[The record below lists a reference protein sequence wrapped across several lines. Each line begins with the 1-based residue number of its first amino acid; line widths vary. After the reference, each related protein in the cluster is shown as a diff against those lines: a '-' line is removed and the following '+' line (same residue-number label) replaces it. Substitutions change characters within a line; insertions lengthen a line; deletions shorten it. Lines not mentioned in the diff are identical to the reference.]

1 MARTAYAPQIAQQ
14 RGFTLLEIV
23 VALAIFAVLSVMAY
37 SGLDQVLRARDATD
51 RTMDRLSELQL
62 AWSLIGR
69 DLEQAATRGI
79 RDGFG
84 DPQAPMNVAG
94 DNLIEL
100 TRGGWPNPLR
110 RPRGHLQRVAYH
122 LDGEVLQ
129 RLSWNVLD
137 RAQDSEPRVAEL
149 LTGVTGVELRFMD
162 QQGDWGSQWP
172 PQGNV
177 DVGEQTP
184 LPRGMEVVIEL
195 QDMGRV
201 GRLFQVS
208 QWLPPPER
216 RRVAAQPQQGDDA
229 NRAAE
234 DQAADAAQAEDEQL
248 LQQEGVP

>member
-1 MARTAYAPQIAQQ
+1 MAVNKRLPDRPRQ

-23 VALAIFAVLSVMAY
+23 VALAIFAILSVMAY
-37 SGLDQVLRARDATD
+37 GGLDQVLRARDASD

-69 DLEQAATRGI
+69 DLEQAAVRGI

-84 DPQAPMNVAG
+84 DPQAAMNIGG
-94 DNLIEL
+94 DNLVEL

-137 RAQDSEPRVAEL
+137 RAQDSEPRVSDL

-162 QQGDWGSQWP
+162 QQGKWGNQWP
-172 PQGNV
+172 PEGNLEN
-177 DVGEQTP
+177 GQQQP
-184 LPRGMEVVIEL
+184 LPRGMEVIIEL
-195 QDMGRV
+195 EDMGQVSRLYQV
-201 GRLFQVS
+201 SEWAPPPQRKARNAGAQPNDNGDPADEEADAELAEDERLFQ
-208 QWLPPPER
+208 Q
-216 RRVAAQPQQGDDA
+216 
-229 NRAAE
+229 
-234 DQAADAAQAEDEQL
+234 EQN
-248 LQQEGVP
+248 P

>member
-1 MARTAYAPQIAQQ
+1 MTNPPPAQLRQ

-37 SGLDQVLRARDATD
+37 GGLDQVLRARDASD
-51 RTMDRLSELQL
+51 RTMERLSELQL

-69 DLEQAATRGI
+69 DLEQAAPRGI

-84 DPQAPMNVAG
+84 DPQPPMSIGG

-137 RAQDSEPRVAEL
+137 RAQDSEPRVSDL
-149 LTGVTGVELRFMD
+149 LTGVTAVELRFMD
-162 QQGDWGSQWP
+162 QQGVWGSQWP
-172 PQGNV
+172 PEGNP
-177 DVGEQTP
+177 DNGQQTP
-184 LPRGMEVVIEL
+184 LPRGMEVIIEL
-195 QDMGRV
+195 QDMGRI
-201 GRLFQVS
+201 GRLYQVS
-208 QWLPPPER
+208 QWTPPPQR
-216 RRVAAQPQQGDDA
+216 RGAATQPPGSNA
-229 NRAAE
+229 NAPGNAE
-234 DQAADAAQAEDEQL
+234 DAELNAEQAADERL
-248 LQQEGVP
+248 LQQQQNQ